1 MRITVFGASGLIGS
15 QVVEL
20 LTAAGHDVV
29 GASLRTGANVLTGE
43 GLAEACHGADVL
55 IDVTNS
61 PSFEDEPVLAFFTAS
76 STNLV
81 QAARAAGVGHY
92 VALSIVGTDG
102 LPDSGY
108 LRAKVAQER
117 IITDSGLPHT
127 IVRAT
132 QFHEFGGAITDS
144 LRSGDVIHAPDAR
157 IQPIASAEV
166 AAELARVAQQP
177 PVNGIVNIGGPEKL
191 RFADLVRAVLAQ
203 RGEDTPVVIDPAATY
218 FGTVVDQDSLVTGPA
233 AVLAQTR
240 FTDWLA
246 TR

>member
-61 PSFEDEPVLAFFTAS
+61 PSFEDEPVMAFFTAS

-81 QAARAAGVGHY
+81 QAARSAGVGHY

-144 LRSGDVIHAPDAR
+144 LRSGDVIHAPDGR

-191 RFADLVRAVLAQ
+191 SFADLVRAVLAQ

-246 TR
+246 TQ